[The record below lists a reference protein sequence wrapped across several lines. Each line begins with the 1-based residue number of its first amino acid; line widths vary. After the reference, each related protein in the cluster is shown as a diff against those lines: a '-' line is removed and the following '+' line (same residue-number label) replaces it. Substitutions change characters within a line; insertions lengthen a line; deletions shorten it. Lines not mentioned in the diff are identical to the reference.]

1 MNFFEVDLTK
11 LKDIELDDRMQ
22 DLTKKY
28 FVTTNPA
35 IRSQIS
41 MYLDL
46 YKAEISE
53 RRSKQLDA
61 MYQKRNKDLDGLINV
76 S

>member
-1 MNFFEVDLTK
+1 MNYFEVDLSK
-11 LKDIELDDRMQ
+11 LKDVELENKMQ

-28 FVTTNPA
+28 FQTSNGA
-35 IRSQIS
+35 IRLQIS

-46 YKAEISE
+46 FRMEINE
-53 RRSKQLDA
+53 RRSKQMDE